1 MKPTLFLLGPSDL
14 EEQNAI
20 SGDGAGQGRTRV
32 EATVSGVLPILPF
45 VQEDRTLSKNSRS
58 VLLGVQRVPM
68 PSGPRFNIFNLVG
81 DADSSP
87 TMLGHVQTVLD
98 KLRPMRCFNHPAGVF
113 RTARAA
119 LPQTLDGIVGCIVPR
134 VADLRANDFAALQE
148 GCRSFG
154 RWPLIIRSRGQHGGQ
169 QMLLLEEPGQ
179 LDDHRDE
186 AWLYRD
192 ICLIEY
198 VDYQHADGYY
208 QKNRVIVIDGVP
220 YARHALFTREWM
232 IHAGSRGGVM
242 GSDPELA
249 RREEAF
255 IGGEVQRY
263 NGVFEEMYR
272 RIGLDVFGVDFGVVN
287 GEVLVF
293 EANACMKFLDR
304 RHGGNAR
311 FDYLDEYVK
320 AIRRA
325 IKKMLVQA

>member
-20 SGDGAGQGRTRV
+20 SGRDAGQGGTRV
-32 EATVSGVLPILPF
+32 EATVAGVLPILPF
-45 VQEDRTLSKNSRS
+45 VQQDRTLSKHSRS
-58 VLLGVQRVPM
+58 VLLGVQRVPR
-68 PSGPRFNIFNLVG
+68 PSGPRFNVFNLVG

-87 TMLGHVQTVLD
+87 RMLGHVQAVLD
-98 KLRPMRCFNHPAGVF
+98 RLRPMRCFNHPSGVF
-113 RTARAA
+113 RTTRGA
-119 LPQTLDGIVGCIVPR
+119 LPQTLDGIPGCIVPR
-134 VADLRANDFAALQE
+134 VTDVRAGDFAALQQACE
-148 GCRSFG
+148 AFG
-154 RWPLIIRSRGQHGGQ
+154 HWPLIIRSRGEHGGQ

-179 LDDHRDE
+179 LDSHRDE

-198 VDYQHADGYY
+198 VDYRHADGFY

-220 YARHALFTREWM
+220 YARHALFTRDWM
-232 IHAGSRGGVM
+232 VHAGSRGGVM

-249 RREEAF
+249 CREEAF

-263 NGVFEEMYR
+263 KGVFEAMHR
-272 RIGLDVFGVDFGVVN
+272 RIGLDVFGVDFAVVN

-304 RHGGNAR
+304 RHGGNPR
-311 FDYLDEYVK
+311 FDYLDDYVR